1 MLCLLFRNNNRH
13 GDSVDA
19 DVCSILR
26 SQGTVWI
33 DPLHL
38 VSAGQGL
45 KSNHYPGRDVRALEE
60 GVGEPDHPLGHAG
73 LLTLACFIPSSSN
86 GLTFPYAH
94 HRIFKIQ
101 IRPRSPQVRTNHRT
115 PLPDSSGF
123 QQRPPSPAAAPA
135 CTCKHAHATR
145 SAMTCF
151 QVRREHARK

>member
-1 MLCLLFRNNNRH
+1 MLCVLFRNNNCH

-33 DPLHL
+33 DPLHRA
-38 VSAGQGL
+38 SAGRGL

-101 IRPRSPQVRTNHRT
+101 IRPRSRRTPRRT